1 MRKRPLAFPPSARSP
16 RPAPPSRP
24 ALRASRPASR
34 PSSRASLCAAGLA
47 FALGSLAAAPAEA
60 RSEKQLGYS
69 PSAVWGPLV
78 RFVRVDENL
87 KIVDRDQEAGYLIFE
102 LVQDKKTFR
111 GSVEIIAAT
120 KDHGVRLILD
130 VADRPSYVEVAM
142 LERLERK
149 LYSELGPA
157 PSPPPPKKKPKSDGK
172 AEAKPGDKD
181 DDKDKPPAVQEAPTV
196 PIPEAP
202 VPEK

>member
-16 RPAPPSRP
+16 RPS
-24 ALRASRPASR
+24 LRR
-34 PSSRASLCAAGLA
+34 RASLCAAGLA
-47 FALGSLAAAPAEA
+47 FALGSLAAVPAEA
-60 RSEKQLGYS
+60 KSEKLLGYS
-69 PSAVWGPLV
+69 PSSVWGPLV

-87 KIVDRDQEAGYLIFE
+87 KILDRDQEAGYLIFE

-111 GSVEIIAAT
+111 GSVEIVAAT
-120 KDHGVRLILD
+120 KDHGVRLIID
-130 VADRPSYVEVAM
+130 VVDRPSYVEVAM

-157 PSPPPPKKKPKSDGK
+157 PSPPPAPKKPKTDGK
-172 AEAKPGDKD
+172 TEAKPGDKD
-181 DDKDKPPAVQEAPTV
+181 KPPTVQEAPLV

>member
-1 MRKRPLAFPPSARSP
+1 MRKRPLAFPPSARS
-16 RPAPPSRP
+16 
-24 ALRASRPASR
+24 LRR
-34 PSSRASLCAAGLA
+34 SLCAAGLA
-47 FALGSLAAAPAEA
+47 FALGALAAAPAEA
-60 RSEKQLGYS
+60 KSEKQLGYS

-87 KIVDRDQEAGYLIFE
+87 KILDRDQEAGYLIFE

-111 GSVEIIAAT
+111 GSIEIIAAT

-149 LYSELGPA
+149 LTSELGPA
-157 PSPPPPKKKPKSDGK
+157 PSPPPAPKKPKGDGK
-172 AEAKPGDKD
+172 TDAKPGDKSGD
-181 DDKDKPPAVQEAPTV
+181 KEGSKDGEKDKPPTVQEAPLV